1 MVRRYLDKKTK
12 DHFKRLTRF
21 DNNDH
26 KYITETGPKIPEFED
41 TLNPRRILYLKE
53 VGEGS
58 QSPDEILNEKI
69 GELLNVAEETSEY
82 IQQTNAHFDKQKLK
96 VDELKKLQRIFEKQI
111 SALESSDDEKAD
123 SG

>member
-1 MVRRYLDKKTK
+1 
-12 DHFKRLTRF
+12 LTRF
-21 DNNDH
+21 DNGDH
-26 KYITETGPKIPEFED
+26 KYITEIGPKIPEFED
-41 TLNPRRILYLKE
+41 TLNPRRILYLKKTD
-53 VGEGS
+53 EGS

-69 GELLNVAEETSEY
+69 GELLNAAEETSEY